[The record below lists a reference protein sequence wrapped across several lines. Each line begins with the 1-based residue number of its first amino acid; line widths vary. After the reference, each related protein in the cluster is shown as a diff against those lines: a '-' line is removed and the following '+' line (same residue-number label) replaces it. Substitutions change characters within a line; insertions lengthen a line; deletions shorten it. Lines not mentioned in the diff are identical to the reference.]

1 MTNSIA
7 RTLEKQ
13 IFQLTS
19 SRRGWRLTRWSIVQ
33 ESYFN
38 SHPHEEDDDDTI
50 SKMRGE
56 TISTHILTKRMTSRA
71 CSIWHDKSISTH
83 ILTKRMTVSESTRK
97 ERRKYFNSHPHE
109 EDDIRFRNIWRTAS
123 AFQLTSSRRGWHEG
137 DTESLKVMAFQL
149 TSSRRGWLFFRAQ
162 RIWKGYFNSHP
173 HEEDD
178 KELWQLFLEE
188 SISTHI
194 LTKRMTIPCHLK
206 HRRWLLFQLTSSR
219 RGWPHFR
226 HCFKS

>member
-1 MTNSIA
+1 
-7 RTLEKQ
+7 
-13 IFQLTS
+13 
-19 SRRGWRLTRWSIVQ
+19 
-33 ESYFN
+33 
-38 SHPHEEDDDDTI
+38 
-50 SKMRGE
+50 
-56 TISTHILTKRMTSRA
+56 
-71 CSIWHDKSISTH
+71 
-83 ILTKRMTVSESTRK
+83 MTVSESTRK

-178 KELWQLFLEE
+178 RISDIVLSPNISFQLTSSRRGWLFFQLF
-188 SISTHI
+188 
-194 LTKRMTIPCHLK
+194 HLII
-206 HRRWLLFQLTSSR
+206 LLFQLTSSR
-219 RGWPHFR
+219 RGWRRKSKTVRKQTNFNSHPHEEDDSVR
-226 HCFKS
+226 KIPYIVEIISTHILTKRMT